1 MEAQWCH
8 LKKCLDL
15 QARQESARWLR
26 IPGTCL
32 ALNKILYFKQI
43 KTILRT
49 KNIRYWSLHN
59 CLLITWNRASL
70 SVKKRIQRLLIA
82 LPQRNKL
89 RTIGKNSNVAML
101 YVVHDGGQDP

>member
-1 MEAQWCH
+1 M
-8 LKKCLDL
+8 
-15 QARQESARWLR
+15 
-26 IPGTCL
+26 
-32 ALNKILYFKQI
+32 
-43 KTILRT
+43 
-49 KNIRYWSLHN
+49 
-59 CLLITWNRASL
+59 